1 MIKIT
6 ILLLLISTLSF
17 AFKVEVVGDKN
28 SVSYMKDGKK
38 VLQPFENKKLKPI
51 KNMLIKP
58 FKNKILKPYN
68 PKLAKKIALEEEK
81 AKKIATIKKE
91 AVKKQFATKVD
102 LKPVEKVKKE
112 DIKIDKEATEFF
124 DTLNSEE
131 NKPVNIE

>member
-28 SVSYMKDGKK
+28 SVSYMKDSRKI
-38 VLQPFENKKLKPI
+38 LQPFENKKLKPI

-91 AVKKQFATKVD
+91 AVKKQFATEVD